1 MAEPT
6 LGPTTLPHFLVKQL
20 GPAKYGLDETNL
32 ATAIQEIELQT
43 QLQGSSLLIVH
54 VIDPE
59 WEIINSG
66 LIKAVEDGLLKELEV
81 EFPEGT
87 GYFWRLA
94 AVKGST
100 EITAANLILTFEDRV
115 VARLRQQWGH

>member
-1 MAEPT
+1 MAEAT

-20 GPAKYGLDETNL
+20 HPEKYGLSETDL
-32 ATAIQEIELQT
+32 AAAIQEIELQT

-66 LIKAVEDGLLKELEV
+66 LIKADEDGLL
-81 EFPEGT
+81 T
-87 GYFWRLA
+87 NWRSNSPKA
-94 AVKGST
+94 PATSG
-100 EITAANLILTFEDRV
+100 A
-115 VARLRQQWGH
+115 